1 MRIFSTS
8 LNIWRARARW
18 SWPNNRRCWS
28 RPWRITRLKMDQSES
43 LALQRRLEAANLSA
57 QNLSDLLNQARDE
70 LSAQAELNEGL
81 QQQLDGLMK
90 EAPDREQMR
99 QRMEEL
105 DELLTRRE
113 EELAGQLALKNEQR
127 QRMEELDGLLTSK
140 EEELAGLQALYHEK
154 QQQYDEAV
162 EAMRQTL
169 ESLTNEEK
177 AHRETQDKLLIMEQ
191 QDEMN
196 RGTISELRAQLNL
209 MSEEMMDLEFQ
220 LQESERLRSQLE
232 EDLAGYQAGTAQA
245 ASATPLATPLATPSA
260 TPSPAP
266 TAAPMVTEEASE
278 KADSTVQP

>member
-1 MRIFSTS
+1 M
-8 LNIWRARARW
+8 
-18 SWPNNRRCWS
+18 
-28 RPWRITRLKMDQSES
+28 
-43 LALQRRLEAANLSA
+43 
-57 QNLSDLLNQARDE
+57 
-70 LSAQAELNEGL
+70 
-81 QQQLDGLMK
+81 
-90 EAPDREQMR
+90 
-99 QRMEEL
+99 
-105 DELLTRRE
+105 
-113 EELAGQLALKNEQR
+113 
-127 QRMEELDGLLTSK
+127 
-140 EEELAGLQALYHEK
+140 AGLQALYHEK

-245 ASATPLATPLATPSA
+245 ASAAPSAAPSA
-260 TPSPAP
+260 TPSPVP